1 MSRAPDTPSTPPHR
15 LPANCGARWTRKP
28 SQRRSSRPSRP
39 VMTRRSR
46 SFMSRLHRHVARRLG
61 LAGQDD
67 VLLLVAGLEA
77 VLDGHG
83 HLAGQELHPAGPAG
97 AYAAGVVDFDADLVR
112 DIQDRLV

>member
-28 SQRRSSRPSRP
+28 SQRRSSRPIKP

-46 SFMSRLHRHVARRLG
+46 SFMSRLHHQVACRLG

-67 VLLLVAGLEA
+67 ILLLVAGLES
-77 VLDGHG
+77 VHDGHG
-83 HLAGQELHPAGPAG
+83 HLAGQKLHPASPAG
-97 AYAAGVVDFDADLVR
+97 AHTAGVVDLDTDLVR
-112 DIQDRLV
+112 DI